1 MHGPPGCGKTL
12 IAQAI
17 SNELGCNFRSIA
29 GPELMSGQ
37 QGGSEKAIRDLFAK
51 AEEEAPCVVFFDEI
65 DSIAPNRE
73 KTQDE
78 TMRRVVATLL
88 TCMDGMKSESRV
100 MVIGATNR
108 PNAMDPALRRAG
120 RFDAE
125 IVIPVPSKEARVEIL
140 TIMTKVSCSPQFF
153 LFFLFYDWIIH
164 LLVIT
169 PTFVCVCAR

>member
-1 MHGPPGCGKTL
+1 
-12 IAQAI
+12 
-17 SNELGCNFRSIA
+17 
-29 GPELMSGQ
+29 MSGQ